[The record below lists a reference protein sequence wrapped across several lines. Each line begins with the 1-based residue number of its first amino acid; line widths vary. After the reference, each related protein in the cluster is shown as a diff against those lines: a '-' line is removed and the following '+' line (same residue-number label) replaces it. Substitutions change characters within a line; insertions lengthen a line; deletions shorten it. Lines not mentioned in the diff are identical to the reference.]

1 MPRALPLAA
10 GAAALL
16 LAACQSNTPQ
26 RLTAADSTALV
37 SVRTDFAAAWNKGD
51 VSALV
56 RLYTGDATYL
66 PADHPSVVGTDA
78 LRSYYD
84 TVLGTP
90 TRPKLD
96 VPAGFFTGRQDMAM
110 ASGAYTVTP
119 AAPAAPAKG
128 AAPAAPAPLTGKYL
142 LVLMRQADGSWKI
155 RFDAS
160 SLDAPPAPPAPAAK
174 PTSRR
179 RGRR

>member
-1 MPRALPLAA
+1 MPRAYRLAA

-16 LAACQSNTPQ
+16 LAACQSNSPQ

-37 SVRTDFAAAWNKGD
+37 KVRTDFAAAWNKGD
-51 VSALV
+51 ATALV
-56 RLYTGDATYL
+56 GLFTSDANLL
-66 PADHPSVVGTDA
+66 PAEHPVVAGTDA
-78 LRSYYD
+78 VRAYYD

-96 VPAGFFTGRQDMAM
+96 VPAGFFTGRQDMAF
-110 ASGAYTVTP
+110 ASGVYTLTP
-119 AAPAAPAKG
+119 PAPAAAG
-128 AAPAAPAPLTGKYL
+128 AAPAAPAPQSGKYL
-142 LVLMRQADGSWKI
+142 LVLMRQGDGSWKI

-160 SLDAPPAPPAPAAK
+160 SLDAAAAPPPAPEQPK
-174 PTSRR
+174 SRR